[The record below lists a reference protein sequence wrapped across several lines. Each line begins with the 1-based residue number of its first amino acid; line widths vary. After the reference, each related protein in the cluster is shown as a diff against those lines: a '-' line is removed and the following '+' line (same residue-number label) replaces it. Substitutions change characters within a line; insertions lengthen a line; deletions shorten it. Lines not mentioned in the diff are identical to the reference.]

1 MCVKVDIQDELGES
15 SRILAGSIA
24 GDVVKLHS
32 AEVNVGGD
40 GREHHYHMSSKR
52 KQTRASVHQPSLP
65 CLHLL
70 PATSPHLVPHS
81 PHHSLITALL
91 SPCSSPAAI
100 RDRPPP
106 PPSRSHLGEL
116 DLELSN
122 NRAPTSRPPLRH
134 KHKPPTPTQDC
145 LHPIPHSRCH
155 ISQANQIS
163 ISVKSPCRI
172 ERNPI
177 AAEVYHQETRDWI
190 EAKGSARLGFAKT
203 KAAPQHLA
211 DHTS

>member
-1 MCVKVDIQDELGES
+1 V
-15 SRILAGSIA
+15 SIIITCRA
-24 GDVVKLHS
+24 N
-32 AEVNVGGD
+32 A
-40 GREHHYHMSSKR
+40 SKR
-52 KQTRASVHQPSLP
+52 AHPFTSRAFPVFTCCRP
-65 CLHLL
+65 LL
-70 PATSPHLVPHS
+70 LTWR
-81 PHHSLITALL
+81 
-91 SPCSSPAAI
+91 SSPAAI